1 MQQPAERET
10 QRLSPGTLILGVF
23 ALLFALVG
31 AYGVKKYLQERTPPP
46 ATVEK
51 KIEKNLSRA
60 CRWP

>member
-31 AYGVKKYLQERTPPP
+31 AME
-46 ATVEK
+46 
-51 KIEKNLSRA
+51 
-60 CRWP
+60 